1 VASAGIVHPLSRDG
15 GLHEGRSRG
24 CTAAG
29 FRFWDGT
36 MTPYER
42 KDPPREPQPRPRDTR
57 AKWLFLAIA
66 ILLGLIVSRLLNRLL
81 L

>member
-1 VASAGIVHPLSRDG
+1 MQPHQQHNP
-15 GLHEGRSRG
+15 EQ
-24 CTAAG
+24 
-29 FRFWDGT
+29 
-36 MTPYER
+36 R
-42 KDPPREPQPRPRDTR
+42 KPDPRDTR

>member
-1 VASAGIVHPLSRDG
+1 
-15 GLHEGRSRG
+15 
-24 CTAAG
+24 
-29 FRFWDGT
+29 
-36 MTPYER
+36 MTSHER
-42 KDPPREPQPRPRDTR
+42 KDPPREPEPPDPRDTR